1 MSAEHPQHD
10 TPSPGQGEAP
20 DEKLPKHPFTQALA
34 TWDAWS
40 MANTMRVAL
49 EKAREQGDQDTLAR
63 FERYPEWTQ
72 GPGPLEAL
80 RANREVV
87 QTMTGWQWHAMRE
100 AREQGH
106 GWREI
111 GAALAV
117 DGDQAKRDYLERVDR
132 QRWVSERDPQLAR
145 LLRYDPRWREL
156 AEPNDAD
163 RADHAELERRALAY
177 DDSGCPPEWP
187 RGNGHGREAGHER

>member
-10 TPSPGQGEAP
+10 TPSSGQGQAP
-20 DEKLPKHPFTQALA
+20 EEKLPKHPFTQALE
-34 TWDAWS
+34 TWEAWS
-40 MANTMRVAL
+40 MVNTMRSAL
-49 EKAREQGDQDTLAR
+49 DKAREQGDQDTLAS
-63 FERYPEWTQ
+63 FDQHPEWTQ

-87 QTMTGWQWHAMRE
+87 SHLSAWQFGAVRE

-111 GAALAV
+111 GAALQV
-117 DGDQAKRDYLERVDR
+117 DADQAKRDYLERVDR
-132 QRWVSERDPQLAR
+132 QRRVSERDPYLAR

-156 AEPNDAD
+156 AHDNDAD
-163 RADHAELERRALAY
+163 RGELERRATAY
-177 DDSGCPPEWP
+177 DDPGCPVEWP
-187 RGNGHGREAGHER
+187 RGNGGREAGHERG

>member
-1 MSAEHPQHD
+1 MSAEHPPHD
-10 TPSPGQGEAP
+10 PPTPGQGHTDQP
-20 DEKLPKHPFTQALA
+20 IRHPFTQAQQ
-34 TWDAWS
+34 TWDQWS
-40 MANTMRVAL
+40 MANTMRFAL
-49 EKAREQGDQDTLAR
+49 QHARGHGNQDTLAS
-63 FERYPEWTQ
+63 FKAHPEWTK

-87 QTMTGWQWHAMRE
+87 QTMTGWRWLAMRD

-111 GAALAV
+111 GAALEV
-117 DGDQAKRDYLERVDR
+117 DPAQAKRDYLERVDR
-132 QRWVSERDPQLAR
+132 QRWVSERDPDLAR

-163 RADHAELERRALAY
+163 RAELERQAMAY
-177 DDSGCPPEWP
+177 DDPDCPPEWP
-187 RGNGHGREAGHER
+187 RDNGHGREAGHER